1 LLSSKIFLVG
11 ADPEKKSGLGIFVVD
26 LSQQI
31 PIFVRQ
37 SGQVF
42 WGDCLLEVDRQA
54 CQLVGEVI
62 PNYLQAIQNMQK

>member
-1 LLSSKIFLVG
+1 
-11 ADPEKKSGLGIFVVD
+11 LGIFVVD
-26 LSQQI
+26 LLQQI
-31 PIFVRQ
+31 PIFVMQ